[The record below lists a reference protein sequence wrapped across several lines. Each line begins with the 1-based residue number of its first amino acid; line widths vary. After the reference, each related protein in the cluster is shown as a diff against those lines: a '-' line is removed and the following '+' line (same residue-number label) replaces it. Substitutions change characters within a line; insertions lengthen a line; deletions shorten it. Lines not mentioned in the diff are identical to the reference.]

1 MMKNKIKILQKMV
14 SDFAKAMTRSAK
26 EGFPA
31 TPRGV
36 YLSRRHRCNRCTSK
50 AQCPHCNCVLWLKC
64 SMATEECPLGY
75 WPKFNDESPEE
86 YDKKVSKKEIENL
99 E

>member
-1 MMKNKIKILQKMV
+1 
-14 SDFAKAMTRSAK
+14 
-26 EGFPA
+26 
-31 TPRGV
+31 
-36 YLSRRHRCNRCTSK
+36 
-50 AQCPHCNCVLWLKC
+50 
-64 SMATEECPLGY
+64 MATEECPLGY